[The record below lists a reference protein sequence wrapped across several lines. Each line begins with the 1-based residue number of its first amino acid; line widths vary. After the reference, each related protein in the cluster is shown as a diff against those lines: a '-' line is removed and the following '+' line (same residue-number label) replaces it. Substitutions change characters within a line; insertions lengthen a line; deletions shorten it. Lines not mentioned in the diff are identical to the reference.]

1 VKSSRILELLH
12 VLVLD
17 DDPDMRAFLRRALS
31 RQNVGSVVEAANA
44 DDALILLQTPK
55 NEINFVLSDWNLP
68 SISGLELCRV
78 LKAQKP
84 IMPIL
89 MITGRDDADSV
100 RLARATGIDGYVVKP
115 VSPTELVRKIDFIVR
130 QTWEK
135 RIGTPQGG
143 EVSELK
149 FR

>member
-1 VKSSRILELLH
+1 
-12 VLVLD
+12 
-17 DDPDMRAFLRRALS
+17 MRALLCRTLT
-31 RQNVGSVVEAANA
+31 RQKVGSVVEAANA
-44 DDALILLQTPK
+44 DDALMLLQTPQ

-68 SISGLELCRV
+68 GVSGLELCRV

-100 RLARATGIDGYVVKP
+100 RLARGAGIDGYIVKP
-115 VSPTELVRKIDFIVR
+115 VMPRELIEKIGVIIR
-130 QTWEK
+130 ETWER
-135 RIGTPQGG
+135 RIGGLHHN
-143 EVSELK
+143 EAHELK